1 MPRYRRKLFLLAAVL
16 ATATIYHLTRAR
28 NWEVPTVGEGVEAL
42 RKFGFKD
49 AGPAPTSSP
58 VPLFTSLTALPVGGA
73 DPTLIP
79 DALPIS
85 KTASSSTGPT
95 LQDFSPSPSTSTSS
109 QTQSSS
115 HTSTTQSQPLY
126 TLKSRPI
133 ESDEDRLAVSPPTIK
148 EFGQHGQGRLEI
160 PLQGVVL
167 EKPVWIPQEEHFPVP
182 RESLIALPTGV
193 PKPMPRIQY
202 SFGEEE
208 TGAKMKRQLRQAT
221 ISDAFKHA
229 WSGYSEYAML
239 HDELAPVTGQVKNP
253 FNGWGATLVDTLDT
267 LWIMGLKEEFDTA
280 VKQVEKINFKTSL
293 RKDIPLF
300 ETVIRYLGGLISAY
314 DLSSGKYPILLD
326 KALELAEILMGS
338 FDTPNRMPMTYY
350 YWTPSYASQPH
361 RADTR
366 AVLAELGSLSVEFT
380 RLAQITKEDKYYDA
394 IARITDE
401 LEAFQKY
408 TSLPGLWPTIID
420 ASGCK
425 KLENSAVDMAQ
436 SSSKGPEMPIDE
448 PEMLDKPTSGNTS
461 ESVISP
467 KDLDAESSVHQVG
480 KRQLDDASFAHV
492 GHSIPSDPK
501 AAVEKGSPV
510 LTAKEKE
517 AADLAMLQ
525 HEDPIDIECE
535 PQRLTVPPY
544 SSREM
549 YSIGGQADSVYEYLP
564 KEYMLLGGLNG
575 QYRTMYEDAMDTVR
589 KRLIFRPMTKDGRDI
604 LSVGKYSKRNYHV
617 MAGTS
622 KKPKSAL
629 VYEGTHLT
637 CFAGGMFAIGAK
649 LFDIPSDL
657 EIAEK
662 LTDGCIWAYES
673 TTTGIMPET
682 FGLVPCDSLTD
693 CAWNE
698 TKWWEALDPDRKQRE
713 EQARLFS
720 ENGMTE
726 PDLEKVT
733 AQQTV
738 STLSAPSETPNLSGN
753 LEEKVVP
760 DRFGSR
766 SALKVADKL
775 PKRQVDDSAAFGDKS
790 DALGITPGTPTKTTT
805 EETVPDT
812 APADRSSIFTPPVP
826 LTHEEFVQARIREE
840 RLPPGFTGITSRK
853 YILRPEAIESVFIM
867 YRITGDEYWR
877 EKGWKM
883 FTAIQSYTLTEIA
896 NSAISD
902 VTSAVPVFADT
913 MESFWL
919 AETLKYF
926 YLLYSDPSLISLD
939 DYIL

>member
-1 MPRYRRKLFLLAAVL
+1 LAV
-16 ATATIYHLTRAR
+16 
-28 NWEVPTVGEGVEAL
+28 NPPTVE
-42 RKFGFKD
+42 
-49 AGPAPTSSP
+49 
-58 VPLFTSLTALPVGGA
+58 
-73 DPTLIP
+73 
-79 DALPIS
+79 
-85 KTASSSTGPT
+85 
-95 LQDFSPSPSTSTSS
+95 
-109 QTQSSS
+109 
-115 HTSTTQSQPLY
+115 
-126 TLKSRPI
+126 
-133 ESDEDRLAVSPPTIK
+133 

-160 PLQGVVL
+160 SLHDAEL

-202 SFGEEE
+202 NFGEEE
-208 TGAKMKRQLRQAT
+208 TGAKMKRRLRQAT
-221 ISDAFKHA
+221 ISDAFKRA

-314 DLSSGKYPILLD
+314 DLSSGEHPILLD

-338 FDTPNRMPMTYY
+338 FDTPNRMPVTFY

-366 AVLAELGSLSVEFT
+366 VVLAELGSLSVEFT
-380 RLAQITKEDKYYDA
+380 RLAQITKEHKYYDA

-401 LEAFQKY
+401 LEAFQKE

-425 KLENSAVDMAQ
+425 KSEDSVVDMAQ
-436 SSSKGPEMPIDE
+436 PSSLGPEKPIDK
-448 PEMLDKPTSGNTS
+448 PEMLDKPTTGNTS

-467 KDLDAESSVHQVG
+467 EDLDAKSSTYQVG
-480 KRQLDDASFAHV
+480 KRQLDDVSLAPAGNST
-492 GHSIPSDPK
+492 PSDPK
-501 AAVEKGSPV
+501 AAVEKGPPV
-510 LTAKEKE
+510 LAAPEKQ

-525 HEDPIDIECE
+525 DKDLINIECE
-535 PQRLTVPPY
+535 PQRLAVPPY
-544 SSREM
+544 SSREL

-589 KRLIFRPMTKDGRDI
+589 KKLIFRPMTKDGRDI
-604 LSVGKYSKRNYHV
+604 LSVGKYSKRNNHV
-617 MAGTS
+617 IVGTAT
-622 KKPKSAL
+622 KPKSAL

-657 EIAEK
+657 EIAKK

-673 TTTGIMPET
+673 TTTGIMPES
-682 FGLVPCDSLTD
+682 FELVPCDSLTD

-698 TKWWEALDPDRKQRE
+698 TKWWEALDPDRKRRE
-713 EQARLFS
+713 EQARLSS
-720 ENGMTE
+720 ENRMTE
-726 PDLEKVT
+726 LDLEET
-733 AQQTV
+733 TGQQAVPTP
-738 STLSAPSETPNLSGN
+738 SAPSETPSLSGN
-753 LEEKVVP
+753 PEENAVP

-766 SALKVADKL
+766 PALTVADKL

-790 DALGITPGTPTKTTT
+790 DALGIAPGTPTKTTM
-805 EETVPDT
+805 EETVPD
-812 APADRSSIFTPPVP
+812 AASADRPSVFTPLVP
-826 LTHEEFVQARIREE
+826 FTHEEFVQARIREE
-840 RLPPGFTGITSRK
+840 RLPPGFTVIKSRK
-853 YILRPEAIESVFIM
+853 YILRPEAIESIFIM